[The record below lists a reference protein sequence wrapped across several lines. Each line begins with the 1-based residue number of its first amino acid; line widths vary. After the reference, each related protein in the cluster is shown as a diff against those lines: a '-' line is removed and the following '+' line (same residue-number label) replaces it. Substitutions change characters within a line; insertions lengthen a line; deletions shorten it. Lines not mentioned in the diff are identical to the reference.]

1 MFARANGSL
10 FVLVRHELAHLSWLG
25 AVRVGGGAQ
34 NHDFWELE
42 FPPQI
47 HFLNKALVPT
57 AVRSP
62 TLAHRERLGK
72 HGKSILGPNLSAGTS
87 WTDWAPADIGEAPE

>member
-34 NHDFWELE
+34 NHDFLELE

-47 HFLNKALVPT
+47 YLKALDLFRKISSPEFNDLVLPVP
-57 AVRSP
+57 
-62 TLAHRERLGK
+62 G
-72 HGKSILGPNLSAGTS
+72 I
-87 WTDWAPADIGEAPE
+87 

>member
-34 NHDFWELE
+34 NHDFLE
-42 FPPQI
+42 VNI
-47 HFLNKALVPT
+47 LGLW
-57 AVRSP
+57 
-62 TLAHRERLGK
+62 RLGSVSECRLLK
-72 HGKSILGPNLSAGTS
+72 TCLGHLQNQDFLEVRVLG
-87 WTDWAPADIGEAPE
+87 